1 MPVSLRPVKILSLQM
16 EWVLLVVPKDLEH
29 NGLALDVFDEG
40 LGHLYR
46 NLNEKWGEYG
56 SYL

>member
-1 MPVSLRPVKILSLQM
+1 M
-16 EWVLLVVPKDLEH
+16 LLVVPEDLEH

-46 NLNEKWGEYG
+46 NLNGKGGEYG
-56 SYL
+56 LWL